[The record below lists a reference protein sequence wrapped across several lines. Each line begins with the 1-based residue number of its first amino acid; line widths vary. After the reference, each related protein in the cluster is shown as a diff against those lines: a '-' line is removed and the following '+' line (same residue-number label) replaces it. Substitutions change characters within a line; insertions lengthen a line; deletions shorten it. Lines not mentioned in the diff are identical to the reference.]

1 MPETNHQKLVE
12 DVRERSSKMPRNSA
26 LLFKNK
32 TPKDATSSHYRG
44 LLKMQNGDSYWI
56 GLWVRRLGEE
66 RVLEIKLSEKT

>member
-1 MPETNHQKLVE
+1 MNDAGQQKSVE

-44 LLKMQNGDSYWI
+44 LLKMQNGDAYWV
-56 GLWVRRLGEE
+56 GLWVRRLGTE
-66 RVLEIKLSEKT
+66 RVLEIKLSPKT